1 VAASVVIAG
10 TGLAGVEALL
20 GLRELA
26 GDLVDV
32 VLVGPAGELLHQPL
46 GDAPWTMGGVHRHP
60 VDAVA
65 DRLGAR
71 CIQDAVVAV
80 DPDARCVRLREGG
93 DLGYD
98 ALLVAVGARHVMSLD
113 HAIEFGSPLDV
124 HAVEE
129 LLDLVRRGAVETIA
143 VTVPAGAAWSLP
155 AYEVALRAAAVGARA
170 TVLTPEA
177 QPAEVFGAEA
187 SAAVADALER
197 AGVEV
202 VRGTV
207 EDTEPDAVCLDGGRR
222 IPADAVVALP
232 WVEGYGMAGLP
243 RDEGGFLP
251 TGPTSEVQGVD
262 AVWAAGD
269 ATAFPIRQGGIAC
282 QQAATAACAIAAAAG
297 AGVTPE
303 PLRPVL
309 RGALPTGEGALWLE
323 HDLSTGASRAS
334 ADPLWDP
341 PHRVA
346 GVRLP
351 GLLEALDAGA
361 R

>member
-1 VAASVVIAG
+1 MGFSVVVAG

-26 GDLVDV
+26 GDRVDA

-65 DRLGAR
+65 ARLGAECMR
-71 CIQDAVVAV
+71 DAVTEV
-80 DPDARCVRLREGG
+80 DPEGRHVLLHEHG
-93 DLGYD
+93 PLAYD
-98 ALLVAVGARHVMSLD
+98 ALLVAVGARRVMSLD
-113 HAIEFGSPLDV
+113 RAIEFGSSLDV
-124 HAVEE
+124 PAIED
-129 LLDLVRRGAVETIA
+129 LLGLVRRGAVRTVA
-143 VTVPAGAAWSLP
+143 VTVPEGAAWSLP

-170 TVLTPEA
+170 AILTPEA
-177 QPAEVFGAEA
+177 APAEVFGAEA
-187 SAAVADALER
+187 SAAVAEALDR

-202 VRGTV
+202 IRGTV
-207 EDTEPDAVCLDGGRR
+207 GDADPDGVVLADGTRM
-222 IPADAVVALP
+222 PADAVVALP
-232 WVEGYGMAGLP
+232 WVHGPALRGLP
-243 RDEGGFLP
+243 HDELGFLP
-251 TGPTSEVQGVD
+251 RGDSGEVEGVE

-269 ATAFPIRQGGIAC
+269 ATTYPIRQGGIAC
-282 QQAATAACAIAAAAG
+282 QQAAVAACAIAAAAG
-297 AGVTPE
+297 ADVTPE

-323 HDLSTGASRAS
+323 HDLASGASRAS
-334 ADPLWDP
+334 AEPLWDP

-351 GLLEALDAGA
+351 ALLEELDAGVA
-361 R
+361 